1 MFISELLRETSNDTI
16 VQTPTGYSTES
27 DDQSV
32 LKLSDMRKT
41 RLTLGQLNKLRVL
54 NDIRKVEFEQ
64 KIKTVAAQYQP
75 PASTESGGMM

>member
-54 NDIRKVEFEQ
+54 NDIRRVEHEQ
-64 KIKTVAAQYQP
+64 KIKTLSTQYKPPTEAAN
-75 PASTESGGMM
+75 GMM